1 MGVYI
6 TQTDLENALSA
17 RTIQAIYQD
26 DPDSPTINAVA
37 VEAVIDRAEA
47 MVDSA
52 LLGFQIMPLVNP
64 ADRLAKAAALE
75 FAIAFSFER
84 HPEYVRSFGEEA
96 RKERWERAQNLLDR
110 IQTGL
115 RRLPDNNATATV
127 GAGSKQKNVGGIVTD
142 GSRRV
147 VISSADGTWNG
158 GDF

>member
-17 RTIQAIYQD
+17 RTILAIFD
-26 DPDSPTINAVA
+26 DNNDGTADPVPIA
-37 VEAVIDRAEA
+37 AVIDRAEG

-52 LLGFQIMPLVNP
+52 LLGFQNMPLVNA
-64 ADRLAKAAALE
+64 ADRLVKAAALE

-110 IQTGL
+110 IQTRL